1 MYFDDLADFVSYIN
15 KEMMFTPNPSLD
27 WSGLLS
33 SAPKERNVNDWL
45 KNAMDWYA
53 PRQGDAPQQDAA
65 MAQLMEVC
73 VHHAIDNGERSH
85 WLRDAIPGYV
95 NAWTQGGC
103 RDMSAA
109 SAAALGPSFGKWYQK
124 SIGGRDHRPAEAAL
138 YLSSNLWKQCG
149 HIFLNLP
156 QEKRT
161 DEAAMLMR
169 HAPHLL
175 GPVDAREFINLHMQ
189 LFGAFHKRRVP
200 IDAVESML
208 VPENRTA
215 ATWVYAFAFC
225 RTSPN
230 QEWVSVEKALSAIAL
245 DAKDPRAWQL
255 WSSIHAVVHPTF
267 TPVLTRLCEVHHD
280 FDAAY
285 RALWPTVSALYE
297 RDAQFA
303 AAAEHA
309 AQRLV
314 ANDKNQAAFTAFE
327 A

>member
-1 MYFDDLADFVSYIN
+1 MEAVRAYLFEFAAG
-15 KEMMFTPNPSLD
+15 KTHRR
-27 WSGLLS
+27 SGH
-33 SAPKERNVNDWL
+33 A
-45 KNAMDWYA
+45 
-53 PRQGDAPQQDAA
+53 DAA
-65 MAQLMEVC
+65 
-73 VHHAIDNGERSH
+73 R
-85 WLRDAIPGYV
+85 
-95 NAWTQGGC
+95 
-103 RDMSAA
+103 AA
-109 SAAALGPSFGKWYQK
+109 FARAR
-124 SIGGRDHRPAEAAL
+124 GR
-138 YLSSNLWKQCG
+138 
-149 HIFLNLP
+149 
-156 QEKRT
+156 
-161 DEAAMLMR
+161 
-169 HAPHLL
+169 
-175 GPVDAREFINLHMQ
+175 REFINLHMQ

-230 QEWVSVEKALSAIAL
+230 QESRHRRVGGIGHCHGRERSTRV
-245 DAKDPRAWQL
+245 
-255 WSSIHAVVHPTF
+255 AVVEQYSCRGASH
-267 TPVLTRLCEVHHD
+267 VHAGAHRLCEVHHD